1 MLITQII
8 YNKQVLQ
15 NLHHFFG
22 SNLKKAIVAQELHK
36 SGDLHLHCG
45 VILHRLWKTNNSH
58 ALDVLV
64 ATPST
69 GSGTSP
75 DGSASTA
82 SGQHGNYQV
91 LKSVR
96 GTTEYL
102 TQSSADKTCDQTP
115 LCYEWDISAIVSH
128 KAPVSQRVALAL
140 LAGESLSSLAE
151 KEPGYL
157 LLHHQKC
164 QSFKDMMDREEAKK
178 KKSDLPLS
186 FNLLEGGTEALEVV
200 SWLTANVR
208 KPRVHK
214 QKQLWVHGTTNRG
227 KTTLGMDLDLHLAV
241 YWPGIEGTYD
251 DDYEDGIYDIVIFDE
266 FLGQRRLNWMNSFCE
281 GRTFKVHRRYRDTLK
296 KDNLPVIVLSNKL
309 PAECYSNLSQDIID
323 TLLSRFTVITLS
335 QFIRINISPA

>member
-1 MLITQII
+1 
-8 YNKQVLQ
+8 
-15 NLHHFFG
+15 
-22 SNLKKAIVAQELHK
+22 
-36 SGDLHLHCG
+36 
-45 VILHRLWKTNNSH
+45 
-58 ALDVLV
+58 
-64 ATPST
+64 
-69 GSGTSP
+69 
-75 DGSASTA
+75 
-82 SGQHGNYQV
+82 
-91 LKSVR
+91 VR

-102 TQSSADKTCDQTP
+102 TQSSDEKTCDQTP
-115 LCYEWDISAIVSH
+115 LCYEWDISAVLSH
-128 KAPVSQRVALAL
+128 KEPLSQRIARRL

-151 KEPGYL
+151 SEPGYL

-164 QSFKDMMDREEAKK
+164 QSFKDMIDREEAKK

-186 FNLLEGGTEALEVV
+186 FNLSEGGTEALEVV

-208 KPRVHK
+208 KPRIHK
-214 QKQLWVHGTTNRG
+214 QKQLWIHGSTNRG

>member
-1 MLITQII
+1 LISH
-8 YNKQVLQ
+8 NKQVLQ
-15 NLHHFFG
+15 NLHQFFG
-22 SNLKKAIVAQELHK
+22 TNLKKAIIAQELHK
-36 SGDLHLHCG
+36 TGDLHLHCG
-45 VILHRLWKTNNSH
+45 VILHRLWKTKDPH
-58 ALDVLV
+58 ALDALTAADSLV
-64 ATPST
+64 ITPNEPAVSF
-69 GSGTSP
+69 P
-75 DGSASTA
+75 PK
-82 SGQHGNYQV
+82 HGNYQV

-323 TLLSRFTVITLS
+323 TLLSRFTIITLS